1 MTMENINTGK
11 QLIDATQNAVMEAA
25 ENVSTI
31 IAEHQAEASHEI
43 FYQSAEFWV
52 AMAFVVTVLLLS
64 RPIYKAISALTGK
77 YIDTIRNQIDS
88 AEQLQEDAEKLLA
101 SYEKKFRNVNK
112 EAESILKKSQNE
124 IDYIRKATLSRIE
137 QETAQREKD
146 ALDKLQGSKD
156 KAAQEIAAVASALS
170 VKTVRQILQNKLN
183 DNDRAKLIDASLK
196 KLENM

>member
-1 MTMENINTGK
+1 M
-11 QLIDATQNAVMEAA
+11 
-25 ENVSTI
+25 
-31 IAEHQAEASHEI
+31 
-43 FYQSAEFWV
+43 
-52 AMAFVVTVLLLS
+52 
-64 RPIYKAISALTGK
+64 
-77 YIDTIRNQIDS
+77 
-88 AEQLQEDAEKLLA
+88 
-101 SYEKKFRNVNK
+101 
-112 EAESILKKSQNE
+112 KKSQNE